1 MTTTLKAY
9 RSTLVDNIF
18 KSKILLWILQAAGR
32 IENQD
37 GGTAIVQPLMYK
49 AAPNKGSYSG
59 SDVFET
65 AAPTGLTSAE
75 FPWRQF
81 YGLISIEGIEMAKNQ
96 GRPAIMRL
104 LATRLKQIE
113 MTISEEL
120 ETMLW
125 GDGSGNGQKDFY
137 GLAAIVD
144 SSDPAWGDFGGI
156 DRTASTGAYW
166 RAKETDPSTTLAL
179 TQMRTMYNDVSE
191 GNDHPSNIL
200 TTQVLYEAYEALVA
214 ASLQVEDTKL
224 GDAGF
229 QNLMWKGAPI
239 AFSSDATTGEMLFL
253 NMQYI
258 HLSKLSGVWFQAS
271 ELQQPTNQDVM
282 YQHLKLY
289 GNLNASNC
297 ARQGKLVGLTNT

>member
-37 GGTAIVQPLMYK
+37 GGTKIVQPLMYA

-59 SDVFET
+59 SDVFTT
-65 AAPTGLTSAE
+65 APPTGLTSAE

-81 YGLISIEGIEMAKNQ
+81 YGLISIEGIEMAQNQ
-96 GRPAIMRL
+96 GRPAIMKL

-113 MTISEEL
+113 LTISEEL

-137 GLAAIVD
+137 GLKAIVD
-144 SSDPAWGDFGGI
+144 SSDPPWGDFGGI

-166 RAKETDPSTTLAL
+166 RAKETDASGAL
-179 TQMRTMYNDVSE
+179 SLTNMRTMYNDVSE

-200 TTQVLYEAYEALVA
+200 TDQERYEDYEALLA
-214 ASLQVEDTKL
+214 AKLQIEDTKM

-229 QNLMWKGAPI
+229 QNLMFKGAPM
-239 AFSSDATTGEMLFL
+239 AFSDDATSGVMLFL

-258 HLSKLSGVWFQAS
+258 FLTKLSNVWFQAS
-271 ELQQPTNQDVM
+271 ELQQPTNQDVL

-297 ARQGKLVGLTNT
+297 ARQGQLRGLT